1 MRLQKFGNIIAIESR
16 PGRVTGFHSDK
27 LEVAGLSLS
36 AWKSLEDQ
44 TPSEAL
50 VQLTAWGNEL
60 SETKPREKNQKFQS
74 ITVNVTQVCNLHC
87 SYCAAGGD
95 GSFGDPVKKISVDKT
110 IPQLQFLMRRVQDGG
125 HFQVTFLGGEPLLY
139 PEGIRILA
147 EVVREECAKRGIS
160 NEFIVVTNGTQFN
173 QKTVALLKDLHANIT
188 VSIDGPAE
196 INDALRPNKG
206 GRGVTAQVI
215 QGLELL
221 LADKT
226 GLKSVGL
233 SGVFGKNNLELEK
246 AFDFYSSFNV
256 DWFDFTYDHLETSA
270 EINKAYTNQVL
281 SLAERAF
288 QQKGEAGLRKIKFFD
303 SLFERLDQ
311 QERLENYCGAG
322 KSYLVID
329 ARNNVYTC
337 PWLVGESKEIV
348 GTGEKLWQDKLDP
361 YQAPLVEK
369 NGCQK
374 CWARYLCGGGCMYIH
389 RNKTGNKHQVDE
401 NFCERTRTLMAMGI
415 VYYEQCRTG
424 GTIESAQINGS
435 AVSTEG
441 EDIHV

>member
-1 MRLQKFGNIIAIESR
+1 MRLQKFGNIIAIESQ

-36 AWKSLEDQ
+36 AWKAMENQSPSQALE
-44 TPSEAL
+44 
-50 VQLTAWGNEL
+50 QLNLWGQEL
-60 SETKPREKNQKFQS
+60 SENKPREKNQKFQS

-110 IPQLQFLMRRVQDGG
+110 IPQLQFLLKRVQDGG

-139 PEGIRILA
+139 PDGIQLLA
-147 EVVREECAKRGIS
+147 DVVREESQKRNIT

-173 QKTVALLKDLHANIT
+173 EKTVALMKNLKANIT

-196 INDALRPNKG
+196 VNDTLRPSKG
-206 GRGVTAQVI
+206 GRAVTAQVVK
-215 QGLELL
+215 GLELL
-221 LADKT
+221 LKDKS

-233 SGVFGKNNLELEK
+233 SGVFGKSNLELEK
-246 AFDFYSSFNV
+246 AFEFYSSFNV
-256 DWFDFTYDHLETSA
+256 DWFDFTYDHLETST
-270 EINKAYTNQVL
+270 EISKTYTDKVLALATKAYQLN
-281 SLAERAF
+281 
-288 QQKGEAGLRKIKFFD
+288 GEAGLRKIKFFD

-311 QERLENYCGAG
+311 QEKLENYCGAG
-322 KSYLVID
+322 KSYFVID
-329 ARNNVYTC
+329 ARNNMYTC

-348 GTGEKLWQDKLDP
+348 GTGERLWQDKLDP

-369 NGCQK
+369 NGCQS
-374 CWARYLCGGGCMYIH
+374 CWAKYLCGGGCMYIH

-424 GTIESAQINGS
+424 GTVESTQIHGS
-435 AVSTEG
+435 VSQSEG
-441 EDIHV
+441 EVIHV